1 MGRGATGEMVEISV
15 KGKWVNV
22 PAIKCGDCTIIVT
35 GSSIKIA
42 RVNDEA
48 WIETELED
56 PEECVKMLRASRQR
70 CDILTF
76 TQLPPGRGPEFN
88 YHHETDSI
96 AAVKLTTFKQWWES
110 LPQETRKNVRRAEKR
125 GVRVRVEPFDDQLVT
140 KLVEINNSSPLRQG
154 RPYHHYG
161 KSFEQT
167 KRDHSTPRGRLLV
180 RFSDHQQNG
189 FS

>member
-35 GSSIKIA
+35 GNSIKIA

-76 TQLPPGRGPEFN
+76 TQLPPGRGPRFN
-88 YHHETDSI
+88 YHHEPDSI
-96 AAVKLTTFKQWWES
+96 AAVKTHDFQTVVGEFATGNPEEREEGR
-110 LPQETRKNVRRAEKR
+110 ETGGE
-125 GVRVRVEPFDDQLVT
+125 G
-140 KLVEINNSSPLRQG
+140 QG
-154 RPYHHYG
+154 R
-161 KSFEQT
+161 T
-167 KRDHSTPRGRLLV
+167 L
-180 RFSDHQQNG
+180 
-189 FS
+189 